1 MAYGVPKD
9 RVLEL
14 LPLLRTSKHQASAA
28 HVAPS
33 HESRREPQPGAEDR
47 EKDVG
52 VLRGRDA
59 PQKDHGGGGPRSL
72 GEVSRVSF
80 ERLAVALVLG
90 IDGNLRDASK
100 VIQIHPL
107 FRRLQ
112 PQAGG
117 DHKSSG
123 NTRRGIGESPGI
135 GQLSTEVEAADE
147 RE

>member
-1 MAYGVPKD
+1 MAHGVPKD

-14 LPLLRTSKHQASAA
+14 LSLLRTSKHQASAA

-33 HESRREPQPGAEDR
+33 HESRREPQPGAKDR
-47 EKDVG
+47 KKNVG

-59 PQKDHGGGGPRSL
+59 PQKNDDGGGPGSL
-72 GEVSRVSF
+72 GEISRVSR
-80 ERLAVALVLG
+80 ERLAVALVIG

-112 PQAGG
+112 SQTGG
-117 DHKSSG
+117 DHESSG